1 MVKSYA
7 ALVTIDRNGLTDIYP
22 KLILLVER
30 GYFRNSKSSDEFQHQ
45 AVYDLLFEVCAIFM
59 YSLPHLSKTYT
70 VRITVLCLARA
81 SHTSN
86 FQSSLFPFLVPY
98 LLGLIHIAL
107 MGSIYTTIAGGLFK
121 ILSSLFF
128 FLLLVMLLC
137 STMILNK
144 IQTT

>member
-1 MVKSYA
+1 M
-7 ALVTIDRNGLTDIYP
+7 VTIDRNGLTDIYL

-107 MGSIYTTIAGGLFK
+107 MGSIYTTIAGGLCK
-121 ILSSLFF
+121 ILSSLFIF
-128 FLLLVMLLC
+128 QFLC

-144 IQTT
+144 ILTASQQLR

>member
-1 MVKSYA
+1 MA
-7 ALVTIDRNGLTDIYP
+7 WLYP
-22 KLILLVER
+22 KIIVVVER
-30 GYFRNSKSSDEFQHQ
+30 DYFQNSKSSDEFQHQ

-121 ILSSLFF
+121 ILSSLFIF
-128 FLLLVMLLC
+128 HFWWCFCVQLWFWIKYKLHPNNLGRG
-137 STMILNK
+137 K
-144 IQTT
+144 IKDGQN

>member
-1 MVKSYA
+1 MA
-7 ALVTIDRNGLTDIYP
+7 TIDRNGLTDIYP

-30 GYFRNSKSSDEFQHQ
+30 DYFQNSKSSDEFQHQ

-70 VRITVLCLARA
+70 VRIAVLCLARA